1 MLVRIVKMTFNTEEI
16 ASFQKM
22 FDAKKNL
29 IRNFEGCNF
38 LELYQD
44 RNTPEIFF
52 TYSYWDNE
60 QSLENYRHSELFKA
74 TWKETKQKFSKR
86 AEAWSVDKKVSL
98 K

>member
-1 MLVRIVKMTFNTEEI
+1 MLVRIVKMTFKTEEI

-29 IRNFEGCNF
+29 IRNFEGCKF

-60 QSLENYRHSELFKA
+60 QSLENYRNSALFKA
-74 TWKETKQKFSKR
+74 TWKETKQKFSQR
-86 AEAWSVDKKVSL
+86 AEAWSVDKKVTL